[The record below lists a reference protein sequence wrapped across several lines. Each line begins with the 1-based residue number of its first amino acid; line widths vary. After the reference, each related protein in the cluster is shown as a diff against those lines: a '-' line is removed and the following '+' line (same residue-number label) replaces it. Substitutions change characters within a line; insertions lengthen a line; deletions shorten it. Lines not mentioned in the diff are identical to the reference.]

1 MTLLQMFHS
10 PCSTALPIQPINHQ
24 PKYYWADSGTANIK
38 VNPTQVCQEMGHPVH
53 ALEIFNKESMT
64 LSQVQ
69 GNHHPSPGEL
79 KLQHAVLG
87 ALRNLAVNPVARRQL
102 VAMGL
107 LDPCLQLSQGSLE

>member
-1 MTLLQMFHS
+1 MV
-10 PCSTALPIQPINHQ
+10 
-24 PKYYWADSGTANIK
+24 Y
-38 VNPTQVCQEMGHPVH
+38 

-107 LDPCLQLSQGSLE
+107 LDPCLQLSQGPLE